1 MVDGTVMALL
11 HERIPLSL
19 LCDLLDPA
27 GPRSDEIWAVET
39 GAAEAVLPS
48 TALSSTPR

>member
-19 LCDLLDPA
+19 LHDLLDPA
-27 GPRSDEIWAVET
+27 GPRSAEIWAVESGVELALPP
-39 GAAEAVLPS
+39 GAASAP
-48 TALSSTPR
+48 APR